1 MPKIEKILTEMEEV
15 LGCLVDNAREMKEV
29 SDQVISE
36 EQLEPIQQRQAVLLA
51 RLQELDGELKKG
63 KSAKTPAHEA
73 IEKRMAQK
81 LKEFQEFNAGFI
93 ENIKKA
99 HGIIQFEKEQKKKG
113 LA

>member
-1 MPKIEKILTEMEEV
+1 MPKVEKILTEMEEI
-15 LGCLVDNAREMKEV
+15 LGSLVDNAREMKEV

-36 EQLEPIQQRQAVLLA
+36 EQLEPIQQRQAILLG
-51 RLQELDGELKKG
+51 RLQQLDAELKNE
-63 KSAKTPAHEA
+63 KSPKNPSHEA

-99 HGIIQFEKEQKKKG
+99 HGIIQFEKEQKKKD